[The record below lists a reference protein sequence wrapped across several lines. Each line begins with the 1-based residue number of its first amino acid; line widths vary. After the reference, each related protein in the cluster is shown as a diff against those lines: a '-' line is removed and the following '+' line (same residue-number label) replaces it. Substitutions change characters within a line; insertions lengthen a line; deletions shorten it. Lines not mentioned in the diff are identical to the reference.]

1 MKKNFWHGMT
11 LVKRS
16 NCSNLS
22 GAVTDSDILELAA
35 NFFTVLVMY
44 FMPVRCIYW
53 STLIQSFLLG
63 VAGISVLR

>member
-1 MKKNFWHGMT
+1 MT

-44 FMPVRCIYW
+44 FMPVRRIYW